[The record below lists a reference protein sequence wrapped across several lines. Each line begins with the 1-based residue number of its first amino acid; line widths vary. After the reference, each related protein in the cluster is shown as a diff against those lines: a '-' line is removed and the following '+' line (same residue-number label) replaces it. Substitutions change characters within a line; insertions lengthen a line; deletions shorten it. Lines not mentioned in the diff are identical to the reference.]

1 MDIME
6 SWNVF
11 ERTGSIGAY
20 LMYTACTEEET
31 EKKTGNN
38 GEETDGSSTGDTSW
52 NGVVSN
58 AGGGN

>member
-6 SWNVF
+6 SWSVF

-20 LMYTACTEEET
+20 LMYTACTREEAGKEYKYNGD
-31 EKKTGNN
+31 ENN
-38 GEETDGSSTGDTSW
+38 GSSTGDTSW
-52 NGVVSN
+52 NGVVGN